1 MIDKKELKV
10 GDIIESCGQKFKVTK
25 VEPDEKQKNIVKYEL
40 VEIVE
45 GGKDE

>member
-25 VEPDEKQKNIVKYEL
+25 VEPDEKQKNIVKYEF
-40 VEIVE
+40 
-45 GGKDE
+45 GRDCRRGKR